1 MNPLTR
7 ARTSRRPS
15 EAESSW
21 ERPYPRAN
29 DLREGF
35 NRSRRRINRINL
47 ICGVGIVL
55 LFGAAIWELIR
66 W

>member
-1 MNPLTR
+1 MPIKDPNWQH
-7 ARTSRRPS
+7 RPS
-15 EAESSW
+15 DADPAW

-29 DLREGF
+29 DLREGC

-47 ICGVGIVL
+47 VCGVGIVL